1 MKRFL
6 VTSFAPVMARGVP
19 GTGGTP
25 DYTYSGGDDKRI
37 PIAFAKKTI
46 LKFYDSC
53 VVSQIT
59 NTDYTGEVTAQGDKV
74 VMTTTPTITIY
85 PVTRNMAPVWQT
97 PTSDSVTMTVD
108 RAIGF
113 AFRMDK
119 IDLKQFLNKQ
129 FMEDCAGDA
138 AQQQKIYI
146 DTEFLEDIYS
156 DAAAANIGL
165 TAGAKSA
172 SYNMGVSGTPF
183 PVTRT
188 NIIDKL
194 LEMEGIGDESNWPES
209 GRWVV
214 LPSHYAVML
223 KQSDIKDASMMGDG
237 TSTLRTGKI
246 GKLGNLNIYTTN
258 LYTAH
263 TDTYSC
269 YYVLF
274 GHQSSTCF
282 VSQLIDTEYF
292 DKLESVQSG
301 KGMKG
306 TQVYDWKVVKPESLG
321 YLYSYK
327 AQA

>member
-6 VTSFAPVMARGVP
+6 VTNFVPVMARGVP

-25 DYTYSGGDDKRI
+25 DYTYAGGDDKRI
-37 PIAFAKKTI
+37 PIAFSTKTI

-53 VVSQIT
+53 VMTQIC
-59 NTDYTGEVTAQGDKV
+59 NTDYSGDVSAQGDKV

-85 PVTRNMAPVWQT
+85 PVTRNMAPVWET
-97 PTSDSVTMTVD
+97 PTSDSVTLSVD

-129 FMEDCAGDA
+129 FMEDCASDA

-146 DTEFLEDIYS
+146 ETQFLEDIYAYAHA
-156 DAAAANIGL
+156 DNINT
-165 TAGAKSA
+165 TAGAKSG
-172 SYNMGVSGTPF
+172 SYNMGYAASPF
-183 PVTRT
+183 PLTRT

-194 LEMEGIGDESNWPES
+194 LEMEGVADEANWPES

-214 LPSHYAVML
+214 LPSHFAVL
-223 KQSDIKDASMMGDG
+223 LRQSDIKDASMMGDG
-237 TSTLRTGKI
+237 QSTLRSGKI

-263 TDTYSC
+263 TDTYQC
-269 YYVLF
+269 YYTLF
-274 GHQSSTCF
+274 GHMSSTCF

-292 DKLESVQSG
+292 EKLESVQSG

-306 TQVYDWKVVKPESLG
+306 TQVYDWKVVKPEALG
-321 YLYSYK
+321 YLYAYK
-327 AQA
+327 A